1 MTKNT
6 APPKPAAGDGLIWLS
21 RRRLAQ
27 LRPAAEKLPLRAV
40 RIQSRMVGSHLSK
53 FRGRGMEF
61 DETRPYQPW
70 DDVRTLD
77 WRVTAR
83 TGQPHTKLY
92 REERER
98 AVLCWVDFRA
108 PMRFATRGRFKS
120 VQAAETAALLAW
132 AGRGQGDRLGGL
144 AFSEA
149 GHQELRPMGGDEG
162 VLRLLGMLSDY
173 SATPAEASDP
183 DRRREAIQNA
193 LVRLRRVAR
202 PGSLI
207 FLLSDFRGLNNRCE
221 THLAALARHNDLV
234 LLHLYDPLEAE
245 LPKAGRLRLTDG
257 EHSRTLDT
265 RDNGQRQRHQERFLF
280 RRQKLEEL
288 SRRHRLHLIPL
299 ATNDDAAAVLRR
311 MLGRQ
316 PR

>member
-1 MTKNT
+1 MSLPTPQT
-6 APPKPAAGDGLIWLS
+6 QPGDGLVWLS
-21 RRRLAQ
+21 RRALAQ
-27 LRPAAEKLPLRAV
+27 LRPAAENLPLRAV
-40 RIQSRMVGSHLSK
+40 RIRSQMIGGHLSR

-61 DETRPYQPW
+61 DEARPYQPG

-120 VQAAETAALLAW
+120 VQAAQAAGLLAW
-132 AGRGQGDRLGGL
+132 AGRSQGDRLGGL

-173 SATPAEASDP
+173 SALPVETSDSEH
-183 DRRREAIQNA
+183 RRGAILNA

-221 THLAALARHNDLV
+221 THLSALARHNDLV
-234 LLHLYDPLEAE
+234 LLHLYDPLEAA
-245 LPKAGRLRLTDG
+245 LPASGRYRFTDG
-257 EHSRTLDT
+257 KRTRTLDCA
-265 RDNGQRQRHQERFLF
+265 DKLQQRKHQERFQF

-288 SRRHRLHLIPL
+288 SRRHRMHLIPL
-299 ATNDDAAAVLRR
+299 ATTDDAGAVLRQ

>member
-1 MTKNT
+1 MTS
-6 APPKPAAGDGLIWLS
+6 AVPPIPAGDGLVWLS
-21 RRRLAQ
+21 RLRLAQ
-27 LRPAAEKLPLRAV
+27 MRAAAENLPLRAV
-40 RIQSRMVGSHLSK
+40 RIQSRMVGGHLSR

-61 DETRPYQPW
+61 DEARPYQPG
-70 DDVRTLD
+70 DDVRSLD

-83 TGQPHTKLY
+83 TGQPHTKIY

-120 VQAAETAALLAW
+120 VQAAETAALIAW
-132 AGRGQGDRLGGL
+132 AGRRQGDRLGGL
-144 AFSEA
+144 LFSEA
-149 GHQELRPMGGDEG
+149 GHQELRPLGGDEG
-162 VLRLLGMLSDY
+162 VLRLLGGLSDY
-173 SATPAEASDP
+173 SASPAQASDP
-183 DRRREAIQNA
+183 ELRRAAIQHA
-193 LVRLRRVAR
+193 LMRLRRVAR

-221 THLAALARHNDLV
+221 THLSALARHNDLV

-245 LPKAGRLRLTDG
+245 LPVASRFLLTDG
-257 EHSRTLDT
+257 RRTRTLDCG
-265 RDNGQRQRHQERFLF
+265 DAGQRRHHQERFLF

-288 SRRHRLHLIPL
+288 SRRHRMHLIPL
-299 ATNDDAAAVLRR
+299 ATTDDAGAVLRQ